1 MSKQSQNIILIYLLI
16 IISISLISALVIEFV
31 LGHEPCKLCL
41 YQRIPYIVSILLIS
55 TILIFKKYIKIILLF
70 LIIVFI
76 ISSILAFYHFGIEQG
91 FFNETMLCES
101 SEGLK
106 TLNKEELL
114 KKLKQTNI
122 SCKDVSFRIF
132 GFSLATINAIFSIVL
147 SGIFLRL
154 FNNYEKN
161 Q

>member
-16 IISISLISALVIEFV
+16 FISISLISAFVIEFV
-31 LGHEPCKLCL
+31 LGHEPCKLCE

-55 TILIFKKYIKIILLF
+55 TILILKKYKKTILLF
-70 LIIVFI
+70 LIITFF

-91 FFNETMLCES
+91 FFNESMLCENNQK
-101 SEGLK
+101 LK
-106 TLNKEELL
+106 VLNKEELL
-114 KKLKQTNI
+114 KQLKQTNI

-132 GFSLATINAIFSIVL
+132 GFSLATINTIFSVVL
-147 SGIFLRL
+147 SGIFIKL

-161 Q
+161 